1 MQFADRRS
9 AAFSSRSD
17 GWAQAMGSGDF
28 ARAWRISD
36 RHLRHWRTYGP
47 PKHEGPRHLQT
58 IWDGRPLRGKR
69 VLVRCYHGLGD
80 TIQFI
85 RFAAPLRAI
94 ARHVIVWVQPKLLPL
109 IATVA
114 GVDEAL
120 PLNDGTPNSDFDA
133 DIEIMELA
141 HALRV
146 DAEAI
151 RRPLPYL
158 AAPGPLPSIPG
169 AGLAVGLVWQAGDWD
184 PCRSLSAEAM
194 SALSQVPGVR
204 LLSLQ
209 RGPAALDAARIPA
222 ADAGTDD
229 VMSTARLLRALDLV
243 ITVDTF
249 IAHLAGALGV
259 PVWLLLHHQCDWR
272 WGRAGH
278 STIWYPTMRL
288 FRQPAPSQWGAVID
302 TVAAELRLLR
312 NNPRGQEQTNIQ

>member
-1 MQFADRRS
+1 
-9 AAFSSRSD
+9 
-17 GWAQAMGSGDF
+17 
-28 ARAWRISD
+28 
-36 RHLRHWRTYGP
+36 WRTYGP

-58 IWDGRPLRGKR
+58 IWDGRPLRGRR

-120 PLNDGTPNSDFDA
+120 PLNDGTPNSVFDA

-158 AAPGPLPSIPG
+158 AAP
-169 AGLAVGLVWQAGDWD
+169 
-184 PCRSLSAEAM
+184 
-194 SALSQVPGVR
+194 
-204 LLSLQ
+204 
-209 RGPAALDAARIPA
+209 
-222 ADAGTDD
+222 
-229 VMSTARLLRALDLV
+229 
-243 ITVDTF
+243 
-249 IAHLAGALGV
+249 
-259 PVWLLLHHQCDWR
+259 
-272 WGRAGH
+272 
-278 STIWYPTMRL
+278 
-288 FRQPAPSQWGAVID
+288 
-302 TVAAELRLLR
+302 
-312 NNPRGQEQTNIQ
+312 